1 MPIKLTWD
9 LLISIFFIMGISY
22 GFILQR
28 EKILATILAVYV
40 GWAVSNVWAKPIYGL
55 LTGKTLVFD
64 QLWFKTDLTLFH
76 VKVGL
81 FVIIVVLL
89 ALKGD
94 FADITRRIGGSS
106 SPLIVFLYSFLNA
119 GLALSIIFSFMG
131 PKAMVYLSNVS
142 HLAELVIDYKNW
154 WIVAPAVVM
163 IVAGFMRGVEI
174 GPPAQQEPSR

>member
-40 GWAVSNVWAKPIYGL
+40 GWAVSNVWAKPIFGL
-55 LTGKTLVFD
+55 LTGKTLVFE
-64 QLWFKTDLTLFH
+64 QLWFKTDLTQFH
-76 VKVGL
+76 VQVGI
-81 FVIIVVLL
+81 FVIITVLL

-106 SPLIVFLYSFLNA
+106 SPIIVFLYSFLNA
-119 GLALSIIFSFMG
+119 GLVLSIIFSFMG
-131 PKAMVYLSNVS
+131 PKAMAYLSNVS

-154 WIVAPAVVM
+154 WIVAPAIVM

-174 GPPAQQEPSR
+174 GPPQQQQPQ

>member
-9 LLISIFFIMGISY
+9 LLISVFFIMGISY

-28 EKILATILAVYV
+28 EKILATMLAVYV
-40 GWAVSNVWAKPIYGL
+40 GWAVANVWSKPIFGL
-55 LTGKTLVFD
+55 LTGKTVLMD

-76 VKVGL
+76 VQVGV
-81 FVIIVVLL
+81 FVLIVVLL

-106 SPLIVFLYSFLNA
+106 SPLIVFAYSFLNA
-119 GLALSIIFSFMG
+119 GLVLSIIFSFMG
-131 PKAMVYLSNVS
+131 PKAMRYLASSS

-154 WIVAPAVVM
+154 WIVAPAIIM
-163 IVAGFMRGVEI
+163 IAAGFMRGVQV
-174 GPPAQQEPSR
+174 GPPQQAQE